1 MKTSLICF
9 VLGACLAATLAPVAQ
24 AQTTASAPRT
34 YALHGERLLAQ
45 RSYLASPAGQK
56 SPELAQLLRDADQAL
71 RLREASVM
79 DKTSVAASGDK
90 HDYFSMGPYWW
101 PDPQKPNGLPYIRK
115 DGKVNPESRTG
126 NDHLAMSATC
136 RAVETLGLAF
146 WFTGQERYAAKA
158 AALARTWFL
167 QPATRMNPNLQYA
180 QAIPGIT
187 PGRGIG
193 LIDARHFIN
202 LQDGLALLA
211 GSSSWTAADQSA
223 MQTWLG
229 AYYQW
234 LRTSANGQDEA
245 DELNNHGT
253 WYDAQAV
260 ALALGTGHLDEA
272 RRILQALPEKR
283 LAVQLDA
290 QGNQPRELARTKSL
304 SYSLF
309 NLQAYLI
316 LAQLGQA
323 AGVDVWKLATPDG
336 KNLASALQAIAPYA
350 DPAKPWPQADLEEGD
365 RAKILP
371 LLVQALQLGEDPVL
385 RAVVKAHPGAPTL
398 LLRAP

>member
-1 MKTSLICF
+1 MNKSLIC
-9 VLGACLAATLAPVAQ
+9 VLLGACLALALAPAAQ
-24 AQTTASAPRT
+24 AQSAATAPRT
-34 YALHGERLLAQ
+34 FALNGERLLAQ
-45 RSYLASPAGQK
+45 RNYLASPAGQK
-56 SPELAQLLRDADQAL
+56 SPELAQLVHDADQAL

-136 RAVETLGLAF
+136 RAIETLGLAF

-167 QPATRMNPNLQYA
+167 QPATRMNPHLQYA

-187 PGRGIG
+187 AGRGIG

-202 LQDGLALLA
+202 LQDGLGLLA
-211 GSSSWTAADQSA
+211 GSASWTAADQAA
-223 MQTWLG
+223 MQAWLDT
-229 AYYQW
+229 YYQW
-234 LRTSANGQDEA
+234 LRSSANGQDEA
-245 DELNNHGT
+245 GELNNHGT

-260 ALALGTGHLDEA
+260 ALALGTGHADDA

-283 LAVQLDA
+283 FAMQLDA

-304 SYSLF
+304 GYSLF
-309 NLQAYLI
+309 NLQAYLT
-316 LAQLGQA
+316 LAQLGHA
-323 AGVDVWKLATPDG
+323 AGVDVWKLSTPDG
-336 KNLASALQAIAPYA
+336 KNLASALRAIAPYA

-365 RAKILP
+365 RAKIVP

-385 RAVVKAHPGAPTL
+385 RATVKAYPQAPTL

>member
-1 MKTSLICF
+1 MNKSLICF
-9 VLGACLAATLAPVAQ
+9 VLGAWLAIAMAPAAQ
-24 AQTTASAPRT
+24 AQASASAPRT
-34 YALHGERLLAQ
+34 FALHGERLVAQ
-45 RSYLASPAGQK
+45 RSYLASPAGQQ
-56 SPELAQLLRDADQAL
+56 SPELAQLLRDADHAL

-90 HDYFSMGPYWW
+90 HDYFSIGPYWW
-101 PDPQKPNGLPYIRK
+101 PDPQKPKGLPYIRK

-136 RAVETLGLAF
+136 RAVETLGLAY

-167 QPATRMNPNLQYA
+167 EPATRMNPHLQYA

-187 PGRGIG
+187 VGRGIG
-193 LIDARHFIN
+193 LIDARHFVN

-211 GSSSWTAADQSA
+211 GSASWTATDQAA
-223 MQTWLG
+223 MQTWLST
-229 AYYQW
+229 YYQW

-260 ALALGTGHLDEA
+260 ALALGTGHADEA

-283 LAVQLDA
+283 FAVQLDA
-290 QGNQPRELARTKSL
+290 QGMQPRELARTKSL
-304 SYSLF
+304 GYSLF
-309 NLQAYLI
+309 NLQAYLT

-323 AGVDVWKLATPDG
+323 AGVDVWKLSTPDG
-336 KNLASALQAIAPYA
+336 KNLASALRAIAPYA
-350 DPAKPWPQADLEEGD
+350 DPAKPWPQDDLEDGD
-365 RAKILP
+365 RARIVP

-385 RAVVKAHPGAPTL
+385 RATVKAHPEAPTL

>member
-9 VLGACLAATLAPVAQ
+9 VLGTCLAATLAPVAQ

-167 QPATRMNPNLQYA
+167 QPATRMTPHLQYA

-260 ALALGTGHLDEA
+260 ALALGTGHLDDA

-283 LAVQLDA
+283 FV
-290 QGNQPRELARTKSL
+290 
-304 SYSLF
+304 
-309 NLQAYLI
+309 
-316 LAQLGQA
+316 
-323 AGVDVWKLATPDG
+323 
-336 KNLASALQAIAPYA
+336 
-350 DPAKPWPQADLEEGD
+350 
-365 RAKILP
+365 
-371 LLVQALQLGEDPVL
+371 
-385 RAVVKAHPGAPTL
+385 
-398 LLRAP
+398 

>member
-1 MKTSLICF
+1 MNKSLIC
-9 VLGACLAATLAPVAQ
+9 VLLGACLALALAPAAQ
-24 AQTTASAPRT
+24 AQSAATAPRT
-34 YALHGERLLAQ
+34 FALNGERLLAQ
-45 RSYLASPAGQK
+45 RNYLASPAGQK
-56 SPELAQLLRDADQAL
+56 SPELAQLVHDADQAL

-79 DKTSVAASGDK
+79 DKTSVASSGDK

-136 RAVETLGLAF
+136 RAIETLGLAF

-167 QPATRMNPNLQYA
+167 QPATRMNPHLQYA

-187 PGRGIG
+187 AGRGIG

-202 LQDGLALLA
+202 LQDGLGLLA
-211 GSSSWTAADQSA
+211 GSASWTAADQAA
-223 MQTWLG
+223 MQAWLDT
-229 AYYQW
+229 YYQW
-234 LRTSANGQDEA
+234 LRSSANGQDEA
-245 DELNNHGT
+245 GELNNHGT

-260 ALALGTGHLDEA
+260 ALALGTGHADDA

-283 LAVQLDA
+283 FAVQLDA

-304 SYSLF
+304 GYSLF
-309 NLQAYLI
+309 NLQAYLT
-316 LAQLGQA
+316 LAQLGHA
-323 AGVDVWKLATPDG
+323 AGVDVWKLSTPDG
-336 KNLASALQAIAPYA
+336 KNLASALRAIAPYA

-365 RAKILP
+365 RAKIVP

-385 RAVVKAHPGAPTL
+385 RATVKAYPQAPTL